1 MQFGVRSAPVSR
13 PAPVAPGPSDPSPA
27 PTTVGTTKLIAMAIG
42 IRAMTKWKAE
52 SYSVVAHNADPYVEL
67 TQGGVYRNIE
77 GQCDLFLRCFTRIEI
92 FSPKKA
98 FLNWPP
104 YGISS
109 GGKWAP
115 RRRGL
120 SLFLGIIFCG

>member
-1 MQFGVRSAPVSR
+1 
-13 PAPVAPGPSDPSPA
+13 
-27 PTTVGTTKLIAMAIG
+27 MAIG

>member
-1 MQFGVRSAPVSR
+1 MQFGVRAAPVSR